1 MAKVP
6 NTITDKQYADLQQRA
21 RKAAPPMFS
30 KKAVQGRLA
39 SKAQQKKA
47 GQS

>member
-6 NTITDKQYADLQQRA
+6 NTISDKQYADLQKRA
-21 RKAAPPMFS
+21 RTAALPMFS

-39 SKAQQKKA
+39 SNAQQKKA